1 MECSQRRMIYHK
13 QTIVDEDGV
22 LQNQEALN
30 NVIYK
35 TVSVSTKKKVDR
47 QGQTHVYTVRVIR
60 KCGVQLNLFQH
71 ERTE

>member
-1 MECSQRRMIYHK
+1 MECLPTKLIYHK

-22 LQNQEALN
+22 IQTRQDLN

-35 TVSVSTKKKVDR
+35 TISASTKKKVDQ

-60 KCGVQLNLFQH
+60 KYGVQLNLF
-71 ERTE
+71 

>member
-1 MECSQRRMIYHK
+1 MGCSTKTAIYHK

-22 LQNQEALN
+22 LQNQEDLN

-35 TVSVSTKKKVDR
+35 TVSVFTQKKIDQ

-60 KCGVQLNLFQH
+60 KHGVQLNLF
-71 ERTE
+71 